1 MYKQK
6 KGAGDNSNIN
16 IKFKIGEF
24 VRISNIKNIFD
35 KGYTSNYTREI
46 FVIQKIVAS
55 NPVSYF
61 LNDLNNEDI
70 KGSFYEQELIKVKD
84 LDEKFE
90 IEKIINTKK
99 INKIKYFFVS
109 WLGYPSSFNSWVPES
124 KLKT

>member
-1 MYKQK
+1 M
-6 KGAGDNSNIN
+6 
-16 IKFKIGEF
+16 
-24 VRISNIKNIFD
+24 
-35 KGYTSNYTREI
+35 
-46 FVIQKIVAS
+46 IQKIVAS
-55 NPVSYF
+55 RRIVSYF